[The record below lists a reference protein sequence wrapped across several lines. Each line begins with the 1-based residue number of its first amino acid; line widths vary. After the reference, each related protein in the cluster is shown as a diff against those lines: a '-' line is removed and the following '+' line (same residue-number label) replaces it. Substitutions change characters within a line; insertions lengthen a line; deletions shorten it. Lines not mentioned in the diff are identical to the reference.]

1 MTAGEEMDNR
11 FRKLIEEGKVL
22 GEDFLKGYRR
32 YKYSAGSAGYRHWKT
47 DCLALVREVFG
58 EKSAYYAELV
68 KAGKGYS
75 PLAPASAFSIFMNT
89 LRKAAAE
96 PRPVPAPAARP
107 EYAADLMDDFLVR
120 AEGMA
125 AKGHYISAATLAG
138 TVLEDVL
145 RRLCKTNDV
154 FCAENVTLEAIND
167 KLFKAGVYD
176 SAWHSETSQ
185 RIGLRRTAELCYT
198 DKINSRNVLDM
209 IGWLR
214 VFMQGRFAPGGS
226 RAKSAAR

>member
-1 MTAGEEMDNR
+1 MDAGEEMDNR
-11 FRKLIEEGKVL
+11 FKKLIEDGKAL

-32 YKYSAGSAGYRHWKT
+32 YKFAEGSAGYRRWKK
-47 DCLALVREVFG
+47 DCLELVKASFG
-58 EKSAYYAELV
+58 EKSAYYSRLV
-68 KAGKGYS
+68 ISAKGYS
-75 PLAPASAFSIFMNT
+75 PLAPGSVFSFFMDT
-89 LRKAAAE
+89 LKKAGE
-96 PRPVPAPAARP
+96 DLRRVPVPAARP
-107 EYAADLMDDFLVR
+107 EYASDLMDDFLVR

-145 RRLCKTNDV
+145 RRLCKAHGV
-154 FCAENVTLEAIND
+154 FCAENVTLEALND
-167 KLFKAGVYD
+167 KLLKAGVYD
-176 SAWHSETSQ
+176 AAWHSETSQ

-214 VFMQGRFAPGGS
+214 LFMRGRFARGGS
-226 RAKSAAR
+226 RAKSAVN

>member
-1 MTAGEEMDNR
+1 MDAGEKMDHR
-11 FRKLIEEGKVL
+11 FKKLLEEGKAL

-32 YKYSAGSAGYRHWKT
+32 YRYAGGSAAYTRWKK
-47 DCLALVREVFG
+47 DCLELVKASFG
-58 EKSAYYAELV
+58 EKSAYHSRLV
-68 KAGKGYS
+68 TASKGYS
-75 PLAPASAFSIFMNT
+75 PLVPGTVFSFFMDT
-89 LRKAAAE
+89 LKKAGE
-96 PRPVPAPAARP
+96 DLRRVPAPAARP
-107 EYAADLMDDFLVR
+107 EYASDLMDDFLVR

-145 RRLCKTNDV
+145 RRLCKAHGV
-154 FCAENVTLEAIND
+154 FCAENVTLEALND
-167 KLFKAGVYD
+167 KLLKAGVYD
-176 SAWHSETSQ
+176 AAWHSETSQ

-214 VFMQGRFAPGGS
+214 LFMSGQFAPGGS
-226 RAKSAAR
+226 RAKSAVS